1 MRTRIPF
8 IGGSIC
14 EFLMRAAGPARHR
27 FGPCQAAGALSGEAL
42 ARAPGRRCTPKP
54 GGASIRLF
62 FLVSAILAS
71 AAESHATPAGVAEA
85 TPANQPPRIKP
96 DYADVVIPPNIA
108 PLNFEVQE
116 PGTSF
121 FVRLQGQA
129 GEPIE
134 LSTSRSKIL
143 IPEKSWRQLLKQNR
157 GKRVE
162 VQVFAQGA
170 DKHWKRY
177 SAITNSVASDDI
189 DPVMIYRKIH
199 PAHSTWSSM
208 GLYQRDLTSFDEKPF
223 LENSRFANDCCHC
236 HMLRNNDPNTA
247 TVVIR
252 SVHYQNSLLVIS
264 NGVADA
270 IRGSVGFVAWHPTG
284 LVMASSFSKPRLVL
298 HTARNDMRDIAE
310 LEGWIGYFIL
320 GQDTVKKVP
329 GLSDNSRLRAFPFWS
344 PDGRYLYYC
353 SAPNPWTNMA
363 TITATSHTTAKY
375 DLMRVSYDL
384 EHDKW
389 GGPEL
394 ILPVSATGLSVAQPR
409 ISPDGH
415 WIFYCAIPY
424 GCWPT
429 YDSTSDIYG
438 IDLIAGQAS
447 GKYSARKLE
456 LNSSECESWLSWSS
470 NSRWVVFSSKRIS
483 PLFNRPHIAYVSPT
497 GECGKPFILPQE
509 DPEFY
514 DSLLKTFTIP
524 TLAKGPITV
533 PESDLVYAIKHSG
546 HRPLNMPSV
555 QVVDPAQH

>member
-1 MRTRIPF
+1 MSQKAVPGQAESFRPAMVFSR
-8 IGGSIC
+8 GLKC
-14 EFLMRAAGPARHR
+14 LMLLGVAASTHLAAAAPNL
-27 FGPCQAAGALSGEAL
+27 AGALA
-42 ARAPGRRCTPKP
+42 
-54 GGASIRLF
+54 
-62 FLVSAILAS
+62 V
-71 AAESHATPAGVAEA
+71 
-85 TPANQPPRIKP
+85 NQLPRIKP
-96 DYADVVIPPNIA
+96 DYAGVTIPPNVA
-108 PLNFEVQE
+108 PLNFEIQE
-116 PGTSF
+116 PGTGF
-121 FVRLQGQA
+121 LVRLQGA
-129 GEPIE
+129 TGEPIE
-134 LSTSRSKIL
+134 LSAEHAKIL
-143 IPEKSWRQLLKQNR
+143 IPEKRWHQLLSENR
-157 GKRVE
+157 GAVLKVE
-162 VQVFAQGA
+162 VYAQSENNQ
-170 DKHWKRY
+170 WKRY
-177 SAITNSVASDDI
+177 TAITNWIAAENI
-189 DPVMIYRKIH
+189 DPVLIYRKIH

-208 GLYQRDLTSFDEKPF
+208 GLYQRDLTTFDEKPF

-252 SVHYQNSLLVIS
+252 SSHYQNSLLVIS

-270 IRGSVGFVAWHPTG
+270 LRGSVGFVAWHPTG
-284 LVMASSFSKPRLVL
+284 RVMASSFSKPRLML

-310 LEGWIGYFIL
+310 LEGWIGYFLL
-320 GQDTVKKVP
+320 GNDVVKKVP

-375 DLMRVSYDL
+375 DLMRVSYDID
-384 EHDKW
+384 HDQW
-389 GGPEL
+389 GTPEL
-394 ILPVSATGLSVAQPR
+394 ILPVSQTGFSVAQPR
-409 ISPDGH
+409 MSPDGH
-415 WIFYCAIPY
+415 WIFFCAIPY

-438 IDLIAGQAS
+438 IDLVAGQAA
-447 GKYSARKLE
+447 GRYTARKLE

-483 PLFNRPHIAYVSPT
+483 PLFNRPHIAYVATNGICS
-497 GECGKPFILPQE
+497 KPFILPQE

-546 HRPLNMPSV
+546 HRPLSMPNV

>member
-1 MRTRIPF
+1 MRRQGF
-8 IGGSIC
+8 RLGQSS
-14 EFLMRAAGPARHR
+14 
-27 FGPCQAAGALSGEAL
+27 GALGDVGVLSK
-42 ARAPGRRCTPKP
+42 APVDWRSPKP
-54 GGASIRLF
+54 GGASIAF
-62 FLVSAILAS
+62 SVLVAAIALLS
-71 AAESHATPAGVAEA
+71 ISELRAAAAGLAEA
-85 TPANQPPRIKP
+85 VPVNQLPRIKP
-96 DYADVVIPPNIA
+96 DYAGIVIPANIA
-108 PLNFEVQE
+108 PLNFEILE
-116 PGTSF
+116 PGSSF
-121 FVRLQGQA
+121 FVRLQGQT
-129 GEPIE
+129 GQPIE
-134 LSTSRSKIL
+134 LSTTEPKIL
-143 IPEKSWRQLLKQNR
+143 FPQKSWHQLLKQNR
-157 GKRVE
+157 GGRLE

-170 DKHWKRY
+170 DKQWKRY
-177 SAITNSVASDDI
+177 VAMTNSVANEDI

-208 GLYQRDLTSFDEKPF
+208 GLYQRDLTSFDERPF
-223 LENSRFANDCCHC
+223 LENNRFANDCCHC

-252 SVHYQNSLLVIS
+252 SSHYQNSLLVIS

-284 LVMASSFSKPRLVL
+284 RVMASSFSKPRLVL

-310 LEGWIGYFIL
+310 LEGWIGYFLL
-320 GQDTVKKVP
+320 GSDMVKKVP
-329 GLSDNSRLRAFPFWS
+329 GLSDNSRLRTFPFWS

-384 EHDKW
+384 NRDQW
-389 GGPEL
+389 GEPEL
-394 ILPVSATGLSVAQPR
+394 ILPVSATGFSVAQPR

-415 WIFYCAIPY
+415 WIFFCAILY

-438 IDLIAGQAS
+438 IDLVGGQTS
-447 GKYSARKLE
+447 GKYTARKLE
-456 LNSSECESWLSWSS
+456 LNSNECESWLSWSS

-483 PLFNRPHIAYVSPT
+483 PLFNRPHISYVSPT
-497 GECGKPFILPQE
+497 GECSKPFILPQE

-524 TLAKGPITV
+524 TLAKGLITV

-546 HRPLNMPSV
+546 HPPLSMPAV